1 MVMPHECLECGEH
14 TNIGMD
20 TIVYVNW
27 CGEPSKLEFTF
38 TCLRCNHQWT
48 VTTGDFTVDF
58 DRRPPDER

>member
-48 VTTGDFTVDF
+48 VTVKDFRIDL
-58 DRRPPDER
+58 ERYTNER